1 MSKQNNPKK
10 NQSKHVEEKKSGQS
24 TPRHISSG
32 AGHSRDSLTGVKGWN
47 ERVGTCDMTRL
58 SDQVQNKKRM
68 GSDLGS
74 HNLPVCIVC
83 VCEKTCDT
91 TLSAGRDLA
100 R

>member
-1 MSKQNNPKK
+1 MSNQTNPKK
-10 NQSKHVEEKKSGQS
+10 IQSEHVEEKKSGQS
-24 TPRHISSG
+24 TVRHMSSG
-32 AGHSRDSLTGVKGWN
+32 AGHSPDSLTGVKGWN
-47 ERVGTCDMTRL
+47 ERVGTRDITCLT
-58 SDQVQNKKRM
+58 DQVQNGKRM

-83 VCEKTCDT
+83 VDEKRCDI